1 MPPPPPTPH
10 VAPVEA
16 RCPVASVVTHW
27 ELARP
32 VESRLRSGISAS
44 VRGPLLPVPPVSPPI
59 MSADAGTLQHTS
71 TSTRSS
77 SRNRRLTVSPQP
89 PTQSHHW
96 HQHGYTATGLVP
108 LSPCQAI
115 SIHPLQSRLT
125 LSVGHHL

>member
-44 VRGPLLPVPPVSPPI
+44 VSGPLLPVPPVSPPT
-59 MSADAGTLQHTS
+59 MSADAGTLQH

-108 LSPCQAI
+108 LSP
-115 SIHPLQSRLT
+115 
-125 LSVGHHL
+125 